1 MIAVNYCGM
10 ARSTCEARLS
20 CCNCMRVHIGCTIIH
35 SKYNNALQPVRTELS
50 IVAEANQNV
59 TAETAIYLCCA
70 FNQMPNRFSDPR
82 LRVN

>member
-20 CCNCMRVHIGCTIIH
+20 CCNCMRVHIGLYHTVIH
-35 SKYNNALQPVRTELS
+35 NNNALQPVRTELS

-70 FNQMPNRFSDPR
+70 FNQMPSRIQ
-82 LRVN
+82 